1 VKSEL
6 VVRLIPQCRQILCL
20 LLCGK
25 KNTNE
30 IFRQLYRTGSRGFK
44 HKNNILLAINYLEQA
59 ELACNTPDDRHS
71 QIENIDLTPLGRE
84 LAELMVDVKTY
95 KESHSDL
102 TKAINKNFNISALRQ
117 NAKASRSVLRSKG
130 LPNKVIEQYDKLYDK
145 ANELRSLTS
154 PIWIFHLIFIK
165 LISLLPKINFDVNG
179 NVKKYLFYGI
189 VKENTSMLISYM
201 LEDIT
206 NYNSTVIASKNKNY
220 GEVALNSAFDT
231 PIENSFYNMNAII
244 QNEKLFDNIL
254 IQNEAYKIL
263 FSILSLLKLN
273 PKIIND
279 EIKSLKESVELLEKH
294 KNDLL
299 VKASSQNANQLIDKK
314 IIDHFEEQCN
324 HDRKLLALYEKY

>member
-1 VKSEL
+1 MKSEL